1 MCIVTKL
8 CAMAARNSHKC
19 EENEILDDH
28 EKFEDERGQCQ
39 PLFKRIWKKLPKM
52 HQENADVLLERADEF
67 DSRC

>member
-8 CAMAARNSHKC
+8 CAMAARKSHKY
-19 EENEILDDH
+19 EENEILDDL
-28 EKFEDERGQCQ
+28 EKFEDERGQCK

-52 HQENADVLLERADEF
+52 HQENADVLLERAGEF